1 MALANQPR
9 VSRSLSYNT
18 PDGSG
23 VLKGGGQF
31 TLGGTLCTSAKC
43 PGGVVCPS
51 AEFRL
56 EIIMPF
62 FLLLFYSLILSQ
74 TLTMNAIIKKMK

>member
-9 VSRSLSYNT
+9 VSRSLSYST

-31 TLGGTLCTSAKC
+31 TLGGDTLHWRRMSE
-43 PGGVVCPS
+43 GGGGGGG
-51 AEFRL
+51 EGHFT
-56 EIIMPF
+56 
-62 FLLLFYSLILSQ
+62 LLHGYNYNNYCRKNGIRI
-74 TLTMNAIIKKMK
+74 TKK

>member
-9 VSRSLSYNT
+9 VSRSLSYST

-31 TLGGTLCTSAKC
+31 TLGGDTLHWRRMSE
-43 PGGVVCPS
+43 GGGGGRGTLHS
-51 AEFRL
+51 YTG
-56 EIIMPF
+56 II
-62 FLLLFYSLILSQ
+62 
-74 TLTMNAIIKKMK
+74 IIIIVGRMGSE